1 MECGVAVVATESQS
15 PKLSCENCAIFV
27 GEWCRIGIG
36 SIGSQG
42 PNSAGILRFKGLIRP
57 LKGPYK
63 ALFRALRAPKGPEK
77 GPYGP

>member
-42 PNSAGILRFKGLIRP
+42 PNSAEFLGFKAFLES
-57 LKGPYK
+57 
-63 ALFRALRAPKGPEK
+63 F
-77 GPYGP
+77 